1 MRRAALTITK
11 FDDFEMYK
19 KRLFYLCDAT
29 RFNPLDRSNYI
40 LLLQFIGKENEK
52 PTIEFAR
59 RLGLSD
65 PGDAVPIKPEWLR
78 RACTETKYTVYLN
91 TLIGIHEFHLGN
103 NEAALLSWT
112 VAQQF
117 APNSRD
123 FISNTFEHHLRTK
136 QDKLNNFETMLTEF
150 LKAYPEA
157 IRSRMLRGSYY
168 FQQKNFQKAIDDF
181 RVITD
186 ADPKELMVHQRI
198 KTCYQ
203 YMGQRSAANAEQE
216 IIETKLSRLTDDH
229 RQQAEQALQRLE
241 DLDDF

>member
-1 MRRAALTITK
+1 
-11 FDDFEMYK
+11 
-19 KRLFYLCDAT
+19 
-29 RFNPLDRSNYI
+29 
-40 LLLQFIGKENEK
+40 
-52 PTIEFAR
+52 
-59 RLGLSD
+59 
-65 PGDAVPIKPEWLR
+65 
-78 RACTETKYTVYLN
+78 
-91 TLIGIHEFHLGN
+91 
-103 NEAALLSWT
+103 
-112 VAQQF
+112 
-117 APNSRD
+117 
-123 FISNTFEHHLRTK
+123 
-136 QDKLNNFETMLTEF
+136 MLTEF